1 MTSKHDNPAE
11 AVLLS
16 FPYVRKSVSQRPA
29 GAVPGI
35 APGILIV
42 FPSCDPKRLIRDA
55 LHTDWGSETQA
66 EDILLAWLIDL
77 PDGIDPAAAA
87 VALLAFIDQ
96 HSRRIW
102 NDSFA
107 ERLTTLLVEVSLYPR
122 NRLDRLVQG
131 NRQRRLR
138 TRVLREPC

>member
-16 FPYVRKSVSQRPA
+16 FPYARKSVSQRLA
-29 GAVPGI
+29 TA

-42 FPSCDPKRLIRDA
+42 FPGCDPKRLIRDA
-55 LHTDWGSETQA
+55 LHTDWGSETQP

-87 VALLAFIDQ
+87 VALLAYIDQ
-96 HSRRIW
+96 HSRQNW
-102 NDSFA
+102 NDNFA
-107 ERLTTLLVEVSLYPR
+107 ARLDTLLVEVSLYPR
-122 NRLDRLVQG
+122 DRLDRIVQG

-138 TRVLREPC
+138 TRVVHKPC